1 MQLARS
7 ASGLSALPQD
17 AWRSFLDY
25 LCLEEI
31 VCLDSAVLDR
41 NLRQTYL
48 SALSRIVLYDSIWLT
63 EDIADWLFIREIF
76 VKDIQLDAIHQ
87 QFLETN
93 RHTLESITITGPIR
107 SLRIGTFPR
116 LVNLTVYNLRNVDP
130 EFLLHHPQ
138 LERLVICVHL
148 FSTNNIPCITQH
160 CPHLLHL
167 DLSDNKWFKAQ
178 DLLLLAQGCPKLT
191 SLDLS
196 RTRIRKGQGDEAMRM
211 FLSSHPQ
218 LESIS
223 YDPSSFNSE
232 TVTTILRSISLKS
245 LMSDD
250 PNRQLIEVNE
260 MIRTFSGLSLSLF
273 LSPSL
278 SLSVSLWP
286 FGTASSIPQY

>member
-1 MQLARS
+1 MLI
-7 ASGLSALPQD
+7 LN
-17 AWRSFLDY
+17 SFHY
-25 LCLEEI
+25 
-31 VCLDSAVLDR
+31 
-41 NLRQTYL
+41 
-48 SALSRIVLYDSIWLT
+48 
-63 EDIADWLFIREIF
+63 
-76 VKDIQLDAIHQ
+76 
-87 QFLETN
+87 
-93 RHTLESITITGPIR
+93 
-107 SLRIGTFPR
+107 
-116 LVNLTVYNLRNVDP
+116 
-130 EFLLHHPQ
+130 PQ
-138 LERLVICVHL
+138 LERLVISDSFHM
-148 FSTNNIPCITQH
+148 FSMNNIPCITQH
-160 CPHLLHL
+160 CPSHHLLHL
-167 DLSDNKWFKAQ
+167 DVSDNKWFKAQ
-178 DLLLLAQGCPKLT
+178 DLLSLAQGCPKLT